1 MLKKQDR
8 TPVRNAPE
16 VERKYNLTQLEGAN
30 QNVFAAQ
37 RSAAQAEQAVKN
49 LIKSLDQEYVVSY
62 LTNSGAAPAIYLI
75 DGQLYINA
83 SYIKQGVIKSAD
95 GKSIVIDLDN
105 NTATF
110 ANINTAISE
119 MENRLY
125 DYVNDEMEKLWQEL
139 QNLGVVSL

>member
-1 MLKKQDR
+1 MSKRQDR
-8 TPVRNAPE
+8 QGVRTPADL
-16 VERKYNLTQLEGAN
+16 ERKYNLSQLDRVNASVAEARR
-30 QNVFAAQ
+30 A
-37 RSAAQAEQAVKN
+37 AAQAEQAVNN
-49 LIKSLDQEYVVSY
+49 LIASLDQEYIVSY

-110 ANINTAISE
+110 ANIDTANTE
-119 MENRLY
+119 MKNRLY
-125 DYVNDEMEKLWQEL
+125 EYVNDEMEKLRQEL
-139 QNLGVVSL
+139 IDLGVM